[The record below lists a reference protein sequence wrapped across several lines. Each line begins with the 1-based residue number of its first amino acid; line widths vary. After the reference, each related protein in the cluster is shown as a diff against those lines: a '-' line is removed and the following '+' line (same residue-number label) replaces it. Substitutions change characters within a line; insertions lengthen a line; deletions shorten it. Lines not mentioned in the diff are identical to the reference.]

1 MNMTEGLE
9 DKILSDFKRPQ
20 KEFELYEKFYL
31 GLGENAKIYLKC
43 ESKKY
48 KKIVLAIQEVIQPSV
63 RMNCIRCEIHCCKL
77 YVPELSIYIAK
88 PVGCFDLINYLLVRC
103 DTVLPD
109 PCYENMEKN
118 VCPFYVNGCTLPVD
132 CRSYLCIQYFC
143 DKIKKE
149 LDMQLISKYLE
160 KAKFVLNHFSVQEC
174 MI

>member
-1 MNMTEGLE
+1 
-9 DKILSDFKRPQ
+9 
-20 KEFELYEKFYL
+20 
-31 GLGENAKIYLKC
+31 
-43 ESKKY
+43 
-48 KKIVLAIQEVIQPSV
+48 
-63 RMNCIRCEIHCCKL
+63 
-77 YVPELSIYIAK
+77 
-88 PVGCFDLINYLLVRC
+88 
-103 DTVLPD
+103 
-109 PCYENMEKN
+109 MEKN